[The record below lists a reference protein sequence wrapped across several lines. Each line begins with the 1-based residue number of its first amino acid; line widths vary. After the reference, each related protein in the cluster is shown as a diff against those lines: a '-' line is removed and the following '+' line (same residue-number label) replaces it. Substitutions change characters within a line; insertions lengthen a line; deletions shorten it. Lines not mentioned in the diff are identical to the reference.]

1 MRTLVLHLL
10 LEVVDTPIFTEA
22 QDWEDEK
29 MSVQVVKIM
38 MVVLATV
45 TFGMAGCGG
54 GGGASTPAVVNTNT
68 YSTAKENI
76 RLYQVRKTYLP
87 KLFLN

>member
-1 MRTLVLHLL
+1 
-10 LEVVDTPIFTEA
+10 
-22 QDWEDEK
+22 

-68 YSTAKENI
+68 Y
-76 RLYQVRKTYLP
+76 
-87 KLFLN
+87 

>member
-1 MRTLVLHLL
+1 
-10 LEVVDTPIFTEA
+10 
-22 QDWEDEK
+22 

-87 KLFLN
+87 KLFSELDFGSPNCFSTDLFGL